1 MLKLMKREE
10 LTKGEGNII
19 RISSILL
26 SFLIVALFLG
36 LFGFNP
42 IDIYGGIIKGS
53 FGSSYA
59 VIETL
64 IKAIPLVITA
74 LGISVAFKMK
84 FWNIG
89 GEGQILIGALCAT
102 YIGLNFSNIPKPILL
117 FIMALASIVGGGLW
131 ALISSVLR
139 ERFNTNETIVT
150 LMLNYIAIKII
161 VFLQHGPW
169 KDPAA
174 MGFPKIKNFSPNAT
188 LPSIFSLHIGFIIA
202 IVLVILVHIFLKHS
216 KLGYEVSVIGE
227 STNTA
232 LYAGINIKKSIYV
245 AIFISGALCGITGFI
260 QASAVSRTL
269 SVEVAGGV
277 GFTAIIIAWLSDLKP
292 WVTVVTSIAFA
303 ALLQGAVYIQ
313 TAFGIPL
320 ATAQLIQA
328 TILFFVLGSE
338 FFIKYKIKLLKSE
351 LKNVRINATTDEGV
365 N

>member
-1 MLKLMKREE
+1 MLKLVKREE
-10 LTKGEGNII
+10 LSKTKNNII
-19 RISSILL
+19 RLTSIVLAFSL
-26 SFLIVALFLG
+26 VALFLA

-42 IDIYGGIIKGS
+42 MKVYGGIIKGS

-59 VIETL
+59 LVET
-64 IKAIPLVITA
+64 IVKAIPLVITS

-89 GEGQILIGALCAT
+89 GEGQILIGALCST
-102 YIGLNFSNIPKPILL
+102 YVGLNFSYIPKPILL
-117 FIMALASIVGGGLW
+117 TLMAVVAILGGGFW
-131 ALISSVLR
+131 ALIAAILR
-139 ERFNTNETIVT
+139 EKFGTNETIVT

-188 LPSIFSLHIGFIIA
+188 LPSISNLHIGFIIA
-202 IVLVILVHIFLKHS
+202 IILVIVTTIFLNHS

-232 LYAGINIKKSIYV
+232 LYAGINIKKSIYT

-277 GFTAIIIAWLSDLKP
+277 GFTAIIIAWLSNLKP
-292 WVTVVTSIAFA
+292 WVSVITSIAFA
-303 ALLQGAVYIQ
+303 VLLQGSVYIQ

-328 TILFFVLGSE
+328 TILFFVLGSD
-338 FFIKYKIKLLKSE
+338 FFIKYTIKSSKKSIKTE
-351 LKNVRINATTDEGV
+351 LINAKVSEEV
-365 N
+365 V